1 MDGDTLA
8 SPVSRSLL
16 FQRLLLKGRLRQIQM
31 LVAVARAG
39 SMQQAARDLSVSQ
52 PAITKAVSEI
62 EAELGVIL
70 FERHARGIRL
80 TRPGKTLLTP
90 LERIL
95 DATEVFADAVVA
107 QRNSGSSV
115 LRVAS
120 IAAGISGLLAACAP
134 AFCQA
139 HPDIVLRVDEIDGRQ
154 ILSHAA
160 RDEFDIF
167 VCRTPEV
174 TPDGWT
180 FVPVVEDEH
189 AIMAA
194 PTHPLA
200 GRSDVTL
207 GDLRACTWLMPP
219 SGVPAEALIAA
230 LFADGPMPPHFQMP
244 TRSRTLNRAAVTEMG
259 LVTAAPASIF
269 RAELRSGTLVRINYP
284 LSGRHAAA
292 GPDGARHVD
301 RAGDGSLCGFR
312 GAAKAAKGSGAV
324 TQPPQALV
332 HQRRR

>member
-1 MDGDTLA
+1 MRPKCLPTPWWRSETRACRSCGWPP
-8 SPVSRSLL
+8 SPPE
-16 FQRLLLKGRLRQIQM
+16 F
-31 LVAVARAG
+31 
-39 SMQQAARDLSVSQ
+39 
-52 PAITKAVSEI
+52 
-62 EAELGVIL
+62 
-70 FERHARGIRL
+70 
-80 TRPGKTLLTP
+80 
-90 LERIL
+90 
-95 DATEVFADAVVA
+95 
-107 QRNSGSSV
+107 
-115 LRVAS
+115 
-120 IAAGISGLLAACAP
+120 SGLLAACVP

-154 ILSHAA
+154 ILSLAA

-174 TPDGWT
+174 TPDGWA

-200 GRSDVTL
+200 GRTDVTL

-244 TRSRTLNRAAVTEMG
+244 TRSRTLNWAAVTEMG
-259 LVTAAPASIF
+259 LVTTAPASIF

-284 LSGRHAAA
+284 LSGAMPPLGLLLPDMST
-292 GPDGARHVD
+292 GPAMD
-301 RAGDGSLCGFR
+301 RFVAFVAPR
-312 GAAKAAKGSGAV
+312 KRAKV
-324 TQPPQALV
+324 QEL
-332 HQRRR
+332 